1 MDEFLRPV
9 LVSGKRCEV
18 VRQLE
23 IRRPWRVPSRPL
35 LIYAYCVGASWSDVL
50 MLDRIFKNVLNKDLA
65 LQRLGS
71 AVVLQWSA
79 LSAPAQEAIVQ
90 QALAMADHDVRVSE
104 QINAFVGRDAKGVQL
119 DASPA

>member
-1 MDEFLRPV
+1 
-9 LVSGKRCEV
+9 
-18 VRQLE
+18 
-23 IRRPWRVPSRPL
+23 
-35 LIYAYCVGASWSDVL
+35 